1 MTTTTFPTAGSPPD
15 AARLQTRGR
24 LAMQIIA
31 GSLALGVAGDS
42 LLRPVPWGINSVLWL
57 AALLGFTGWMMS
69 RHGQPPSRREIC
81 LGLAAGV
88 FAGGIAWRSSR
99 ALTHLNLLAVAAFLA
114 AGLAGARGGRFFLGG
129 VFEHLWRFAG
139 AAGGA
144 AVGYIPLFLGESWWT
159 PQATV
164 GWGSRLRAIT
174 IGTLMAIP
182 LLIVFGGLLAS
193 ADALFRSLLE
203 RVFDFNLP
211 EVISHVI
218 PIALCAWL
226 VAGWL
231 AALLFRAATDTRPP
245 SLPQVLTLGPVE
257 IGVALGLV
265 NALFA
270 AFLLVQ
276 VGHLFGGDA
285 WVQLTPGLTYAEYA
299 RRGFFELVAVVVI
312 ALPVLLTADW
322 LLGVNRRRGFRWQ
335 AGLMVAMLSV
345 ILASAWH
352 RMRLYQA
359 EFGWT
364 ELRFFVSAFM
374 LWLAATLVWFSATVL
389 TGRRGHFTGGALA
402 AGILLIAGLN
412 TCNPAGWIARQNLA
426 HAQAGHGFDA
436 NYAVQLGDDA
446 VPTLLAGLN
455 ALAPEDRLALRSG
468 WAVTMPETTDWR
480 SWNWSRSQSRRLL
493 RAAGIE
499 PATPVPHE
507 R

>member
-1 MTTTTFPTAGSPPD
+1 MTTTTLPIADTPPE
-15 AARLQTRGR
+15 AAHLGTRGR

-31 GSLALGVAGDS
+31 GSLALGAAGDG
-42 LLRPVPWGINSVLWL
+42 LLRAVPWGINFVFWL
-57 AALLGFTGWMMS
+57 TALLGFTGWLMS
-69 RHGQPPSRREIC
+69 RHGRPPNRRAIW
-81 LGLAAGV
+81 LGLAAWV
-88 FAGGIAWRSSR
+88 FACGVAWRSSPT
-99 ALTHLNLLAVAAFLA
+99 LTPLNIFAAAGFLA
-114 AGLAGARGGRFFLGG
+114 AGLACARGERLFLGG

-139 AAGGA
+139 AVGGA
-144 AVGYIPLFLGESWWT
+144 LAGYIPLFLGESWWT

-164 GWGSRLRAIT
+164 GWGSRLRAMT
-174 IGTLMAIP
+174 IGVLLAIP
-182 LLIVFGGLLAS
+182 LLVVFGVLLAS
-193 ADALFRSLLE
+193 ADAVFHSLLA
-203 RVFDFNLP
+203 RFLDFDLP
-211 EVISHVI
+211 EVVSHVI
-218 PIALCAWL
+218 PIALCAWV

-231 AALLFRAATDTRPP
+231 VALLFHGATDARPT
-245 SLPQVLTLGPVE
+245 SLPQVLTLGTVE

-276 VGHLFGGDA
+276 AGHLFGGDE

-322 LLGVNRRRGFRWQ
+322 LLGANRRRGFRCL

-364 ELRFFVSAFM
+364 ELRFFVTAFM
-374 LWLAATLVWFSATVL
+374 LWLAAILVWFSATVL
-389 TGRRGHFTGGALA
+389 TGRRGHFTGGALV
-402 AGILLIAGLN
+402 AGVLLIIGLN
-412 TCNPAGWIARQNLA
+412 ARNPAEWIAQKNLA
-426 HAQAGHGFDA
+426 HAQTGHGFDV

-446 VPTLLAGLN
+446 VPILLAGMNTLS
-455 ALAPEDRLALRSG
+455 PEDRLALQSG
-468 WAVTMPETTDWR
+468 WATAMPVTTDWR
-480 SWNWSRSQSRRLL
+480 SWNWSRTQARQQLL
-493 RAAGIE
+493 AAGIE
-499 PATPVPHE
+499 PDAEAPHG